1 MSTSVRS
8 MKAELNISLSYQQIL
23 DLVRQ
28 LPRRQKIRLTRE
40 LEREMIGGRLSQ
52 LLEEFR
58 TDDLSDELIDSEVK
72 AVRKK
77 RYERLQ

>member
-1 MSTSVRS
+1 